1 MTSDILLI
9 GFFSVLLLVSW
20 IWSLVVGFRN
30 NTALGVL
37 TIFFHPIPII
47 ILAFQNWRDAR
58 GAFLLSAVSIT
69 GFVFFAF
76 SLIWNATG
84 MGELV
89 DIAERQASGEI
100 TEIEAAREA
109 ARAMNEQLERMHR
122 DGLISDEDYARQR
135 AELER
140 EMGVPDETAVDPGS
154 QPGAAPETEVT
165 VAEPDAPLEAPA
177 DTPAESELA
186 MATPPE
192 EAGVE
197 APPEPEPEPESE
209 PEPVVVRPPVL
220 PEHRRRAHRPREPVI
235 RTVEFE
241 RAGSYLGKRVWV
253 LDRKGVEREGIL
265 ARVAGD
271 HLVIERRLSKGAMSF
286 ILYNDQIK
294 RIKVE
299 IRPGEG

>member
-9 GFFSVLLLVSW
+9 GLFSVLLLVSW

-58 GAFLLSAVSIT
+58 GAFLLSAVSVA
-69 GFVFFAF
+69 GFVFFSF
-76 SLIWNATG
+76 SLIWNAIG
-84 MGELV
+84 MGGLV

-109 ARAMNEQLERMHR
+109 AQAMTEQLERMHR

-154 QPGAAPETEVT
+154 QPGAAPASEVT
-165 VAEPDAPLEAPA
+165 VAEPDAPLEEPA
-177 DTPAESELA
+177 QSEVA

-192 EAGVE
+192 DAGVE
-197 APPEPEPEPESE
+197 APPEAEPEPESE
-209 PEPVVVRPPVL
+209 AEPVVIKPPVL

-235 RTVEFE
+235 RSVEFQ
-241 RAGSYLGKRVWV
+241 RAGSYIGKRVWV

-271 HLVIERRLSKGAMSF
+271 HLVIERRLGKGAMSF
-286 ILYNDQIK
+286 ILYDDQIK
-294 RIKVE
+294 RIRVE